1 MAGWLLGPGP
11 ACCVSG
17 ELQGRI
23 CLVFYLPSA
32 DAAQTLPKEQSV
44 AKPSPDQLQV
54 NPTARGFFYCTE
66 PPLLCTS
73 AWWTARTFLFFFA
86 APHLPERKNPPHH
99 KKKYIFLKSSWE
111 STEQGQSHPSLFS
124 SDRVPVSER
133 VFLGCSTSRPQLIQL
148 CFPAFFIFPSTFL
161 PVGIAR

>member
-1 MAGWLLGPGP
+1 M
-11 ACCVSG
+11 SG

-54 NPTARGFFYCTE
+54 NPTARGFFSCTE

-73 AWWTARTFLFFFA
+73 AWWTARTFLFFLLLLTFLREKIH
-86 APHLPERKNPPHH
+86 PTTKKN
-99 KKKYIFLKSSWE
+99 IFFLKVLGSPQSRDRATLLCSPLTECQSLSVFFWAAALPGLSFSSCVFL
-111 STEQGQSHPSLFS
+111 PFLFFPPLFS
-124 SDRVPVSER
+124 
-133 VFLGCSTSRPQLIQL
+133 Q
-148 CFPAFFIFPSTFL
+148 
-161 PVGIAR
+161 